1 MGIKLN
7 ESQKQIATLLA
18 MKNPDADYMIRLSSD
33 SEFALLELQKAYPN
47 MKEELLKE
55 KESHESHMIHLQS
68 RIEKINVL
76 LSYLEEVIN
85 YGNE

>member
-7 ESQKQIATLLA
+7 ESQKQISALLA

-33 SEFALLELQKAYPN
+33 SEFALLELQKASPN

-55 KESHESHMIHLQS
+55 KKATSHTWFIYS
-68 RIEKINVL
+68 
-76 LSYLEEVIN
+76 LELRKLTF
-85 YGNE
+85 